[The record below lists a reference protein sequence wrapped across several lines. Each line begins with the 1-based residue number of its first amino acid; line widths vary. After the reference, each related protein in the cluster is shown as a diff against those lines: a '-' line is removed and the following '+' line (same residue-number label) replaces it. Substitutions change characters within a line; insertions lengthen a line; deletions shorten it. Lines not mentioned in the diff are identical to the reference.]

1 MRIMYAGGG
10 ILILPTGLFHLMTWR
25 VFRDGQESVDVR
37 ATKEEES
44 FADCFAANL
53 LMPSDPLK
61 ESVAELLGERTK
73 LTSEDVCEI
82 ARRFDVSARAVAF
95 RIASVYR
102 VDKEEKER
110 FGEEVADN
118 SDSWN
123 RYKGEEPLMLPL
135 RYQVLA
141 KKPHRRGLIS
151 TGRYAEYM
159 GISRAEAAKEPI
171 GSLEEDAEIEIGD
184 A

>member
-1 MRIMYAGGG
+1 
-10 ILILPTGLFHLMTWR
+10 MTWKA
-25 VFRDGQESVDVR
+25 FRDVQESVDVR
-37 ATKEEES
+37 ASNEEES

-61 ESVAELLGERTK
+61 DAVAELLGERTR
-73 LTSEDVCEI
+73 LTSEDVCEV
-82 ARRFDVSARAVAF
+82 ARRFDVSAQAAAI

-102 VDKEEKER
+102 VEKEEKDR
-110 FGEEVADN
+110 FVQEVADS
-118 SDSWN
+118 SDLWN
-123 RYKGEEPLMLPL
+123 RYKSEEPLVLPL

-141 KKPHRRGLIS
+141 KKAHRRGLIS

-171 GSLEEDAEIEIGD
+171 GGLEEDAEIEIGD